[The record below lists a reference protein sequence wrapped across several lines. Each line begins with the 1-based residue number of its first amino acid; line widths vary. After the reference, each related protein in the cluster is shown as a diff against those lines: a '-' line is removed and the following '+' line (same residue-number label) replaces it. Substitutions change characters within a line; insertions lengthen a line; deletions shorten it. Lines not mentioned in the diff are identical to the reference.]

1 MSGQGT
7 RHIQRRAAN
16 SYRIRPKAFVFF
28 DRTTGTQR
36 FEVKAGPDG
45 RLPVEEATSIL
56 ATQCVVRGQVPADF
70 QLMVSIDGRLFDGL
84 VPLTKRLIKA
94 CMATVLPT
102 HLSQRQ
108 QEVLRAV
115 LQNLSNKEIA
125 AKLNVSE
132 RTVKFHV
139 SALLKKFHVTG
150 RVGLMQK
157 APDLFSSD
165 SSFGVSLRPPVS
177 AGEAA
182 SSDARGQEAQTK
194 LLRMAASERRTR

>member
-1 MSGQGT
+1 MSSHRT
-7 RHIQRRAAN
+7 RNVHRRAAN
-16 SYRIRPKAFVFF
+16 SHRIRPKAFVFF

-45 RLPVEEATSIL
+45 RLPVEEATSVL
-56 ATQCVVRGQVPADF
+56 ATQCVVRGQTPGDF
-70 QLMVSIDGRLFDGL
+70 RLMVSIDDRLLDGL
-84 VPLTKRLIKA
+84 VPRTKQLIKA

-102 HLSQRQ
+102 HVSQRQ
-108 QEVLRAV
+108 REVLRAV

-139 SALLKKFHVTG
+139 SELLKKFHVTG

-165 SSFGVSLRPPVS
+165 SSFGVSVRPPVS

-182 SSDARGQEAQTK
+182 RSEAQGGEAQTK
-194 LLRMAASERRTR
+194 LLRMATSERRTR